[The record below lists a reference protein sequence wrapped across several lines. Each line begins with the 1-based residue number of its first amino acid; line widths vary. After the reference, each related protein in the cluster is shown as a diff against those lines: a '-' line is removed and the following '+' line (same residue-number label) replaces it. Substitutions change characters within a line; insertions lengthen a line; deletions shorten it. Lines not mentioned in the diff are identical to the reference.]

1 MISFINQF
9 YIYLNTGNTS
19 SFSQPAILSLR
30 HLKTQLMPK
39 KVKPSG
45 KQISMLVVHVII
57 FAIGS
62 AAMLLLYDKG
72 ANGKW
77 VYPWPAWTVA
87 AWALCLVGHFCIVF
101 TSTEDKGYDEY
112 RHQQGYDK

>member
-1 MISFINQF
+1 
-9 YIYLNTGNTS
+9 
-19 SFSQPAILSLR
+19 
-30 HLKTQLMPK
+30 MPK